1 MIVERSLWNQRERGE
16 ASCTQ
21 CPASTA
27 HPGITEED
35 STESKNQL
43 ISPACTSYYNII
55 VTYSETNCVKHNEI
69 VILSDC
75 ITLSRVLF
83 MFPTA
88 RRDQSATPGESTAD
102 PWEGVWDEHTQTLD
116 RGAQWG
122 SQCGPVWSQEALY
135 HL

>member
-43 ISPACTSYYNII
+43 ISPACTSYYNI
-55 VTYSETNCVKHNEI
+55 
-69 VILSDC
+69 
-75 ITLSRVLF
+75 
-83 MFPTA
+83 
-88 RRDQSATPGESTAD
+88 
-102 PWEGVWDEHTQTLD
+102 
-116 RGAQWG
+116 
-122 SQCGPVWSQEALY
+122 
-135 HL
+135 